1 MQLMKLVK
9 FFRKT
14 AVAAAIVKAFT
25 SIPSFVISSALA
37 LGAGALIGRALSN
50 DEAEDATF
58 QSGILTKKARG
69 GMNLTTLDPADQV
82 IVGTNLMG
90 QGGGEPQQPVINLSN
105 VKLTTD
111 KFANRTVFS
120 SGLDEQ
126 TAFS

>member
-1 MQLMKLVK
+1 MVVPNDAALLSGLNIETQLGSLVGLGS
-9 FFRKT
+9 
-14 AVAAAIVKAFT
+14 AV
-25 SIPSFVISSALA
+25 
-37 LGAGALIGRALSN
+37 
-50 DEAEDATF
+50 
-58 QSGILTKKARG
+58 Q
-69 GMNLTTLDPADQV
+69 NLTGQAITGSTGTLAPADVMGLTGVSATASTGTLDPADQV